1 MDARARTASRALFAG
16 VLVLL
21 SIWIAQGFLAPI
33 GWAAVIAITTWPL
46 YRRFTILLA
55 SQRDSI
61 GPPLVFTL
69 LIGLVLLV
77 PVGLA
82 AHRATQETEAIGQSI
97 THYRQHGIPAPEWL
111 PSVPCGGKSG
121 CAMVAGQSE

>member
-1 MDARARTASRALFAG
+1 MDDRHSLKKGPLPWTLGPDGVARAFRGRP
-16 VLVLL
+16 VVL

-97 THYRQHGIPAPEWL
+97 THYRQHGIP
-111 PSVPCGGKSG
+111 
-121 CAMVAGQSE
+121 